1 MELKGR
7 VALVTGGSS
16 GIGRA
21 FVEEL
26 LNQGAKVTICDI
38 NAEEGEKL
46 ANGLALR
53 HGKDRVLYCQCDV
66 TDYPQFEESFRIT
79 ISTFGHIDILIN
91 NAGIMNDRF
100 WELEVDINLNG
111 VIRGMLLAQRYLGI
125 DKGGRGGIVINTGS
139 NVSLNPYVSVPI
151 YSATKAAIVS
161 LTRAFGDKYHVD
173 LTGVKVMSLCPSTT
187 DSNLVRDVG
196 KQLLSPRYED
206 AWRRDTASCIPQ
218 KAEHVSKALV
228 HVLANGKSGSVWLV
242 ENGQPVREIAFPKH

>member
-1 MELKGR
+1 
-7 VALVTGGSS
+7 
-16 GIGRA
+16 
-21 FVEEL
+21 
-26 LNQGAKVTICDI
+26 
-38 NAEEGEKL
+38 
-46 ANGLALR
+46 
-53 HGKDRVLYCQCDV
+53 
-66 TDYPQFEESFRIT
+66 
-79 ISTFGHIDILIN
+79 
-91 NAGIMNDRF
+91 
-100 WELEVDINLNG
+100 
-111 VIRGMLLAQRYLGI
+111 I

-173 LTGVKVMSLCPSTT
+173 LTGVKVMSLCPSAT

-242 ENGQPVREIAFPKH
+242 ENGQPVREVVFPKH